1 MPNDRLLKNLIAGGI
16 CVVSTQVAMAE
27 DFTINRLLA
36 SQCAQCHGTWGYS
49 VGDIDELA
57 GESAKDLYEDLID
70 MRLED
75 QPEDIMDHQALGY
88 TDEQI
93 RRIAAYYATIPESK
107 REDKEEEEHDEED
120 DD

>member
-1 MPNDRLLKNLIAGGI
+1 M
-16 CVVSTQVAMAE
+16 VSTQVAMAE